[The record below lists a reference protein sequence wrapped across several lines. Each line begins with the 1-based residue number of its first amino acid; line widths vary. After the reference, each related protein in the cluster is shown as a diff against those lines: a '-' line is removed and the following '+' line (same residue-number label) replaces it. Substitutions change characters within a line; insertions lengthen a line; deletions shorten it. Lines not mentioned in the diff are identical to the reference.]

1 VRTARLFAH
10 NTPYVKRELK
20 QLGANWPFFP
30 KIFSYSGKALQSK
43 QSIEQKSHLFLAT
56 EGCAMLSKSYQ
67 CLAIA
72 TFIGLATF
80 HIAFQSAA
88 FSAER
93 SSTIDWGSDL
103 NEALRQASQTGQ
115 PVLAHFYS
123 DNCVPCKMLDA
134 KAFKSQ
140 ALGDAMARTV
150 IPVKIKF
157 EDHRDIAQRYQITRF
172 PTDLFLHPS
181 GEELYRT
188 VSPQDP
194 NDYSK
199 LLDRVAAKNRDWVVD
214 RMSKLSTTAAASRFS
229 EPSHY
234 KTASVREDRPVAT
247 QGSHFQA
254 SPDNKNASN
263 KNTATPTQ
271 ANSFCTAA
279 DCNNPPPIVDADSI
293 AQSESVFH
301 LASQS
306 KEVKENRYQRQA
318 SKTTSPNQHTSLL
331 KSQDEINANGSM
343 ASVTMG
349 GVFAED
355 STLGLDGFC
364 PVTLV
369 VQKAWTEGAEQFAV
383 RHRGRIYRC
392 ASDEARTQFLQD
404 PDRFSPVLSG
414 YDIVHFLETGEL
426 IAGKREFGCE
436 YLGRVFV
443 FMNQANKTHF
453 DTHAIHYA
461 QDMNAMNGTDRI
473 ANQPNAATM
482 QR

>member
-1 VRTARLFAH
+1 MARLFTH
-10 NTPYVKRELK
+10 NSLGVKRELRYSGSN
-20 QLGANWPFFP
+20 GAFFL
-30 KIFSYSGKALQSK
+30 KNLSYSGKALQPK
-43 QSIEQKSHLFLAT
+43 QSIEKKSPLFLAT
-56 EGCAMLSKSYQ
+56 EGRAMLSKTSQ
-67 CLAIA
+67 FLAIA
-72 TFIGLATF
+72 MVFCLATL
-80 HIAFQSAA
+80 HEAFQAPA
-88 FSAER
+88 FTAEKP
-93 SSTIDWGSDL
+93 STIGWGYDL

-115 PVLAHFYS
+115 PVLVHFYS

-140 ALGDAMARTV
+140 VLGDAMARTV
-150 IPVKIKF
+150 IPVKVKYD
-157 EDHRDIAQRYQITRF
+157 DHRDIAQRYQITRF
-172 PTDLFLHPS
+172 PTDLFLHPN

-214 RMSKLSTTAAASRFS
+214 RMTKLSTTAPASRSS
-229 EPSHY
+229 EPGHF
-234 KTASVREDRPVAT
+234 KTATVREDRPVAT
-247 QGSHFQA
+247 RGSLFQA
-254 SPDNKNASN
+254 SPNAGNMASAEPQ
-263 KNTATPTQ
+263 T
-271 ANSFCTAA
+271 NSFHSTA
-279 DCNNPPPIVDADSI
+279 DRTSEPPIVDANTV
-293 AQSESVFH
+293 AEQEGLFR

-306 KEVKENRYQRQA
+306 TEVKENRYQRQPSQA
-318 SKTTSPNQHTSLL
+318 NAQNNQASLL
-331 KSQDEINANGSM
+331 KSQDVPAANDAM

-355 STLGLDGFC
+355 SSLGLDGFC
-364 PVTLV
+364 PVSLV
-369 VQKAWTEGAEQFAV
+369 IQKAWSQGSEQFAV

-392 ASDEARTQFLQD
+392 ASEDARSQFLQD
-404 PDRFSPVLSG
+404 PDRYSPVLSG

-443 FMNQANKTHF
+443 FMNEANKVQF

-461 QDMNAMNGTDRI
+461 QNMNVVNGTDRI
-473 ANQPNAATM
+473 ATQSSAPTL